1 MANTVTALAE
11 GAKLTANTNQDT
23 LRFGLGAAS
32 EIAQRSTDHV
42 IELFSFSGK
51 RTQDVTT
58 HAAERLQAV
67 GQSSTALVRGWQE
80 VSREWLAMTQNRLQM
95 NVEAITALSRCRSLP
110 DPGCH
115 TALFRGN
122 VDLTLENSQRL
133 AELSMTVIKEAT
145 GNVAGRE
152 STPARHKR
160 AA

>member
-80 VSREWLAMTQNRLQM
+80 VSREWLAMTQNRLH
-95 NVEAITALSRCRSLP
+95 ERGGDHGTFALPLAARSWLPYCPLPWQCRP
-110 DPGCH
+110 D
-115 TALFRGN
+115 T
-122 VDLTLENSQRL
+122 
-133 AELSMTVIKEAT
+133 
-145 GNVAGRE
+145 
-152 STPARHKR
+152 
-160 AA
+160 